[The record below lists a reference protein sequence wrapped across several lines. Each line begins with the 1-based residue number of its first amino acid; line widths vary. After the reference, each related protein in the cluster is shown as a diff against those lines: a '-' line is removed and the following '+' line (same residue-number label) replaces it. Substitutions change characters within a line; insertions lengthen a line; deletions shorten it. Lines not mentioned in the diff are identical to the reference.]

1 MCVCGTPHCFWRIHK
16 DLLLPCGTR
25 LLGVRLLCSGERT
38 TPSATVAGSPHP
50 AYASWIAKYGGDEFE
65 SAVLQA
71 SAPAASFLVLSVHAV
86 GGSLRSCCTAA
97 AVIH

>member
-1 MCVCGTPHCFWRIHK
+1 MCGTVCHCFWRIHK
-16 DLLLPCGTR
+16 VLLLPCGAR
-25 LLGVRLLCSGERT
+25 LLALEHP

-71 SAPAASFLVLSVHAV
+71 SAPAASFLVLSVHAAE
-86 GGSLRSCCTAA
+86 GSLRSCCTAA